1 MYARVPVQM
10 VGAGRRLVP
19 AVPRTDRSPSHQPP
33 VLVGPEDL
41 RSEIDHERL
50 SLFGQFRNFARQRA
64 VEQFVR
70 IKSIRDNDAWEPR
83 QVRGVGVVQLLQ
95 KGELAAAETG

>member
-19 AVPRTDRSPSHQPP
+19 AVPRADRSPSHQPT

-41 RSEIDHERL
+41 RGEIDHERL
-50 SLFGQFRNFARQRA
+50 SFFGQFGHLARQRA

-70 IKSIRDNDAWEPR
+70 IKSIRDHYAWEPR
-83 QVRGVGVVQLLQ
+83 QVRGVGVVQLRQ
-95 KGELAAAETG
+95 QGELAAAETG